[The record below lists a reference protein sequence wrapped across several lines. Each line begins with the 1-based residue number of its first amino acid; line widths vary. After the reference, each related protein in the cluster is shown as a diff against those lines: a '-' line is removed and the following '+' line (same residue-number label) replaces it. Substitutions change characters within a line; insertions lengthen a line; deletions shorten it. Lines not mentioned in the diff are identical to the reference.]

1 MADQCRLSIPSNLR
15 FLEESMTMGE
25 EANKASEEAAA
36 SPGRPEAGIPGEHV
50 PSLDPKIQDQ
60 LGRVFRSFCDD
71 LVHQPMPDKLLV
83 LLARLEAKQREK
95 K

>member
-1 MADQCRLSIPSNLR
+1 
-15 FLEESMTMGE
+15 MTMGE

-36 SPGRPEAGIPGEHV
+36 GPGRPEAGFARDHV
-50 PSLDPKIQDQ
+50 AALDPIIQDQ
-60 LGRVFRSFCDD
+60 LGKVFRSFCDD
-71 LVHQPMPDKLLV
+71 LVQQPMPDKLLV